1 METTELK
8 RELARVR
15 ADKRGRYPTA
25 LREAVLEYA
34 SRAKK
39 QGRRNRE
46 VSAELGVSEQ
56 TMSNW
61 RAAAGKRGTLA
72 PVAVVT
78 RPEQASQLVVEYGPL
93 RVRGLDVG
101 GIAELLRRLV

>member
-1 METTELK
+1 MEATELK

-46 VSAELGVSEQ
+46 VVAELGVSEQ

-61 RAAAGKRGTLA
+61 RAAGTRGTLA
-72 PVAVVT
+72 PVTVVP
-78 RPEQASQLVVEYGPL
+78 RSEPRSELVVEYGPL

-101 GIAELLRRLV
+101 GIAELMRRLA